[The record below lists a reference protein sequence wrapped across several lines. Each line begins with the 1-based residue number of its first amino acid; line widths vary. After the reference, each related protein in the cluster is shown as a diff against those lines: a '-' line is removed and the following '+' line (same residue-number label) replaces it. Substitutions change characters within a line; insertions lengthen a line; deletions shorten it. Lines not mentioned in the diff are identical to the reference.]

1 MALQM
6 QRKAAISTR
15 SAAPARGLV
24 VARYSQT
31 LSASDLAA
39 FKIADLVE
47 IGAKKGVNGGRN
59 ATRDSLTSAILR
71 AGVTAADLTKGQAAE
86 LKARG
91 GSSGSAASAPAA
103 GGRFSSYGSS
113 SGSSTPSY
121 SRSAGASTGGATLSA
136 GDLSAFKIADLVE
149 IAAKKGVNGGRNA
162 TRDSLVSAMVQAGVS
177 LSDLSRGQLVDL
189 GIKLG
194 KAGLSRDINAARAE
208 LSALIGGSGSSP
220 ASWRSTPA
228 PAAAS
233 GDRFANYSRSSG
245 SAPAARGGAAGGSGA
260 KLSAADLSVLRID
273 DLRDLVAKTGA
284 QLPREPTKDGVISA
298 LLAKGVSLNECT
310 RGMLVDLATKLGAS
324 LAKDAE
330 GLRRNLSSV
339 VGGGSSGG
347 SAASWRSTP
356 AASSAAPAGGDRW
369 SKYSA
374 GSTKAASWRRSGS
387 HNASGSKLSASDLT
401 HLRIDDLA
409 ELVKKTGAQVP
420 REATKDS
427 VISALI
433 QKGVSLNELTRGML
447 VDLANKL
454 GQPLARD
461 VDSLRKNL
469 SSAVGKG
476 GYSPAAPAS
485 SGSNWRTSSP
495 APAATSSGDRWASY
509 SRSSSNGNGASAGSS
524 SGAVYEADLSAF
536 KVDVLADMARKKG
549 ISVRNATKDSLVRE
563 LTRSLTLN
571 DLSRG
576 QLVEILHNIG
586 QSPSGSV
593 EQMRSAVAA
602 AASQRQ
608 SARATAGSRW

>member
-1 MALQM
+1 M
-6 QRKAAISTR
+6 
-15 SAAPARGLV
+15 G
-24 VARYSQT
+24 
-31 LSASDLAA
+31 
-39 FKIADLVE
+39 
-47 IGAKKGVNGGRN
+47 
-59 ATRDSLTSAILR
+59 
-71 AGVTAADLTKGQAAE
+71 
-86 LKARG
+86 
-91 GSSGSAASAPAA
+91 
-103 GGRFSSYGSS
+103 
-113 SGSSTPSY
+113 
-121 SRSAGASTGGATLSA
+121 
-136 GDLSAFKIADLVE
+136 
-149 IAAKKGVNGGRNA
+149 
-162 TRDSLVSAMVQAGVS
+162 
-177 LSDLSRGQLVDL
+177 DL

-208 LSALIGGSGSSP
+208 LSALIGGSGSAP

-228 PAAAS
+228 PTAS

-245 SAPAARGGAAGGSGA
+245 SAPAARGGAGGSGA
-260 KLSAADLSVLRID
+260 KLSASDLAILRID
-273 DLRDLVAKTGA
+273 DLRDLVKKTGA
-284 QLPREPTKDGVISA
+284 ELPREPTKDGVISA
-298 LLAKGVSLNECT
+298 LIAKGVSVNECT

-347 SAASWRSTP
+347 AASWRSTP
-356 AASSAAPAGGDRW
+356 AASAATSSGDRW

-374 GSTKAASWRRSGS
+374 GSTQKASWRRSGS
-387 HNASGSKLSASDLT
+387 HNASGSKLSASDLAI
-401 HLRIDDLA
+401 LRIDDLRD
-409 ELVKKTGAQVP
+409 LVKKTGAELA
-420 REATKDS
+420 REPTKDS

-433 QKGVSLNELTRGML
+433 QKNVSLNELTRGML

-476 GYSPAAPAS
+476 GYSPAAPATSTS
-485 SGSNWRTSSP
+485 SWRTSSP
-495 APAATSSGDRWASY
+495 APATSSGDRWASY
-509 SRSSSNGNGASAGSS
+509 SRSSGSNGASSGSS
-524 SGAVYEADLSAF
+524 NGAVYEADLSAF

-563 LTRSLTLN
+563 LSRSLTLN

-608 SARATAGSRW
+608 NARAMAGSRW